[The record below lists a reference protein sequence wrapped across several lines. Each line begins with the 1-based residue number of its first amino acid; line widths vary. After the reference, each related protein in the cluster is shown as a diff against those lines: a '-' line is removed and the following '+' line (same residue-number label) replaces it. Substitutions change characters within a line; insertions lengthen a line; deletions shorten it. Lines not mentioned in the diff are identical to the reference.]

1 MHSFSNLFDRICVQ
15 WRREGVCSVSRHKDL
30 AGYVTEGTYKRAR
43 EDAKSDK
50 TYRTPLQ

>member
-1 MHSFSNLFDRICVQ
+1 MRSFSTLFDCIFVQ
-15 WRREGVCSVSRHKDL
+15 RCREGVCSVSRHKDL

-43 EDAKSDK
+43 EEAKSDK

>member
-1 MHSFSNLFDRICVQ
+1 MRSFSNLFDRICVQ
-15 WRREGVCSVSRHKDL
+15 RCREGVCSVSRHKGL

-43 EDAKSDK
+43 EEAKSDK

>member
-15 WRREGVCSVSRHKDL
+15 WHREGGVQRARHKDL

-43 EDAKSDK
+43 
-50 TYRTPLQ
+50 

>member
-1 MHSFSNLFDRICVQ
+1 MHSFSTLFDCIFVQ
-15 WRREGVCSVSRHKDL
+15 RCREGVCSVARHKDL

-43 EDAKSDK
+43 EEAKSDK